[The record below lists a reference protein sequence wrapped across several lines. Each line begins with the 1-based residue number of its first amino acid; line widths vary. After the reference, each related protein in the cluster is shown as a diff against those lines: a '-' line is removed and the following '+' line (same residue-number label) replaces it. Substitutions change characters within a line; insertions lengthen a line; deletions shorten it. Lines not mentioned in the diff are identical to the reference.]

1 MYDSTLRV
9 IALLLNLVL
18 GHLQLTSQ
26 SAVRWS
32 GILGKA
38 LSIYGQLHNRYRC
51 MFVVLRLL
59 GCGVVYIVTLS
70 DFAVV
75 IPDLVSYVC
84 LVSSIHVCHSR

>member
-32 GILGKA
+32 GILGIA
-38 LSIYGQLHNRYRC
+38 LSVYVRAVALSFTLHVCR
-51 MFVVLRLL
+51 
-59 GCGVVYIVTLS
+59 VTL
-70 DFAVV
+70 D
-75 IPDLVSYVC
+75 
-84 LVSSIHVCHSR
+84 